1 MLEIALVE
9 QDLHF
14 EDCLVRI
21 LDEFKRVLHH
31 RKLKYMNV
39 LWTDQVECEAT
50 WELESQIWKIKV
62 HECALDPELFSCG
75 KTSPLLF

>member
-50 WELESQIWKIKV
+50 WELESQI
-62 HECALDPELFSCG
+62 
-75 KTSPLLF
+75 